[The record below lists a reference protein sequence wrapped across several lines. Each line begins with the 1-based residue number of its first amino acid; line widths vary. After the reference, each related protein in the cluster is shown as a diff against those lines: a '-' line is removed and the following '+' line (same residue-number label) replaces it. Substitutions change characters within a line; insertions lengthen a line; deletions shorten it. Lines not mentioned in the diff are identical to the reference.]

1 MHDKNKTE
9 LTPKNIMNQMYKFYK
24 QTLHPL
30 PADYEKPNFK
40 HVLLWALQTGE
51 YSINWNFTFDKQLNW
66 SATEAKWRLMLD
78 AEEADWSMVQ
88 KLMFNTGENASD
100 RHDGSWARDGYGDS
114 KSEFEHLA
122 VKAKE
127 QKDIRTDD
135 RAERMMELQYGADDG
150 NDESDDNEHADNSP
164 RTHRGSAEDA
174 LAYIDS
180 LRPSSRSERNT
191 HTPPTRGLPPWLE
204 EIAQA
209 QEDRYQRSPSVDS
222 NESRTSS
229 ERRRDARPRYAVDDL
244 LDVEATEEL

>member
-1 MHDKNKTE
+1 M
-9 LTPKNIMNQMYKFYK
+9 
-24 QTLHPL
+24 
-30 PADYEKPNFK
+30 
-40 HVLLWALQTGE
+40 
-51 YSINWNFTFDKQLNW
+51 
-66 SATEAKWRLMLD
+66 
-78 AEEADWSMVQ
+78 
-88 KLMFNTGENASD
+88 
-100 RHDGSWARDGYGDS
+100 
-114 KSEFEHLA
+114 A

-127 QKDIRTDD
+127 QQEILTDD
-135 RAERMMELQYGADDG
+135 RAERMMELQYGVDDG

-191 HTPPTRGLPPWLE
+191 HTPPTRCLPPWLE

-229 ERRRDARPRYAVDDL
+229 ERR
-244 LDVEATEEL
+244 